1 MITDSILVEKWGTLE
16 VVRRVVRMVF
26 ILAVLKLLKNEE
38 SFGES
43 FFFQFAAKCFN
54 RNFKY
59 LF

>member
-16 VVRRVVRMVF
+16 VARRVVRMVF

-43 FFFQFAAKCFN
+43 FFCQFAAKCFN